1 MLTMNDEGY
10 MRLALQLAEAAE
22 GQTEVNPVVGCVVV
36 KHGRIIGMGAHLR
49 RGEAHAEVNAL
60 NMAGAEAEGSTVYVT
75 LEPCSH
81 YGRTPPCA
89 ERLIR
94 DKVARV
100 VIACADPNPQVAGQ
114 GVAMLR
120 ASGIDVQEG
129 VLQQEAIRIN
139 ERFFTFMRTGRPFVT
154 LKSACSLDGRLAT
167 ASGDSKWISN
177 AQARESVHEM
187 RHRHQAIMVGVETAL
202 ADDPLLTTRL
212 AVPALQPVR
221 IVVDSRLRLP
231 ETANVLRGTEQAPTW
246 ILTTKRAPQE
256 RERALARQGAVVI
269 RCGGGER
276 VDLASAMRLLAARGV
291 GSVLLEGGSRLN
303 GAMLEAGLVNKVVL
317 FYAPLVIG
325 GANAPALFGLA
336 GFDKVSESVRL
347 ERLHAEMIGD
357 NVRVSGYPNN
367 VL

>member
-36 KHGRIIGMGAHLR
+36 KHGRIVGMGAHLR
-49 RGEAHAEVNAL
+49 RGEAHAEIHAL
-60 NMAGAEAEGSTVYVT
+60 NMAGGDAEGSTVYVT

-89 ERLIR
+89 ERLLR
-94 DKVARV
+94 SNVAKVV
-100 VIACADPNPQVAGQ
+100 VACTDPNPLVAGQ
-114 GVAMLR
+114 GIAMLR
-120 ASGIDVQEG
+120 ASGVDVQAG
-129 VLQQEAIRIN
+129 VLEQEATRVN
-139 ERFFTFMRTGRPFVT
+139 ERFFSFIRTGRPFVT
-154 LKSACSLDGRLAT
+154 LKSACSLDGKMAT

-177 AQARESVHEM
+177 TLAREAVHEM

-231 ETANVLRGTEQAPTW
+231 DTSKVLSGMEQAPTW
-246 ILTTKRAPQE
+246 ILTTERAPQQRVQALE
-256 RERALARQGAVVI
+256 RLGAVVV
-269 RCGGGER
+269 RCGDGER
-276 VDLASAMRLLAARGV
+276 VDLPSAMRMLAARGI

-303 GAMLEAGLVNKVVL
+303 GAMLEAGLVNKVEL

-325 GANAPALFGLA
+325 GADAPALFGFA
-336 GFDKVSESVRL
+336 GFDKVSEAIRL

-357 NVRVSGYPNN
+357 NVRMSGYPSN
-367 VL
+367 VV